1 MLTVSMK
8 DEGQPSSP
16 VDRLHHP
23 GPDEMELM
31 QVALQR
37 VRAMTPED
45 IEASMRNPAR
55 EVAQAVSLAEAASTD
70 SDLRAVATLWIE
82 PLLDE
87 LGEGII
93 DEMESAMRSSA
104 ALRRAYAYA
113 EHQLPDDLQRRLD
126 DLLTE
131 DDRHT

>member
-1 MLTVSMK
+1 
-8 DEGQPSSP
+8 
-16 VDRLHHP
+16 
-23 GPDEMELM
+23 MELM
-31 QVALQR
+31 KAVLQQ
-37 VRAMTPED
+37 VRAMGPDD
-45 IEASMRNPAR
+45 IEALEWDPAR
-55 EVAQAVSLAEAASTD
+55 DVAHAVSLAESASTD

-87 LGEGII
+87 RGEEII
-93 DEMESAMRSSA
+93 DEMESAMRSSS

-131 DDRHT
+131 DDRTT